1 MRSLRRSH
9 SKLLKRKTS
18 IVPTTPPG
26 FTPSK
31 RTSGYLDLIGP
42 LYEKGEGAD
51 YRIGLRID
59 ERHLNT
65 RGTCH
70 GAMFSA
76 LADVYLGRLIA
87 ITQNPR
93 IPLVTAHLSLDYI
106 SSPQVGAWLEAE
118 GQVDRIGRTLAHS
131 SGRILADGKLALRC
145 AGVFQV
151 TGRSVPA

>member
-1 MRSLRRSH
+1 MMS
-9 SKLLKRKTS
+9 T
-18 IVPTTPPG
+18 IPPG

-42 LYEKGEGAD
+42 LYEKGDGAD

-87 ITQNPR
+87 MTQNPR
-93 IPLVTAHLSLDYI
+93 IPLVTAHLGLDYI
-106 SSPQVGAWLEAE
+106 SSPPIGVWLEAE
-118 GQVDRIGRTLAHS
+118 GQVDRVGRTLAHS

-145 AGVFQV
+145 SGVFQL
-151 TGRSVPA
+151 TGRPVPA